1 MDLRGYEARRSC
13 PENQLPS
20 QRGPGSGDHMG
31 PKPAA
36 SSNRQRKQQQETLP
50 GLTINSVQ
58 YEDECFKVGRY
69 VKYLEEILSG
79 LTINSF

>member
-1 MDLRGYEARRSC
+1 
-13 PENQLPS
+13 
-20 QRGPGSGDHMG
+20 MG